1 VVAHLQIVINLSTRA
16 FVLPQLNQNLQYS
29 GFAESSLGQTGLM
42 TVENEM
48 GSVHGQNQIIET
60 KLPISHVLK
69 FSMFILAIL

>member
-1 VVAHLQIVINLSTRA
+1 
-16 FVLPQLNQNLQYS
+16 
-29 GFAESSLGQTGLM
+29 M

-48 GSVHGQNQIIET
+48 GSVHGQNQIIKT